1 MEQQNQ
7 FDNLHVQAMALADS
21 ALSHIA
27 ETTACTDAQNSRILQ
42 RTLEKAG
49 IEQTQ
54 HIKQHPVHH
63 GKRRL
68 RMLAAAAAAA
78 VTVVVAA
85 LGVSGRLTYNKP
97 LAERNFGILGAA
109 RLEELNLP
117 KPVTYTTGTVYAT
130 VEATLCDGNCVLVLM
145 TMETVDPGMKIDWD
159 KELRFHEKGMPVGG
173 WYHIYSLN
181 HDTEVY
187 GNQCWLSCWFE
198 INQDAPADSA
208 TLVLDIQHK
217 ILSFDPERKEAYD
230 EIPDDLHE
238 DAANPILNQN
248 TQGLEIEI
256 PLTVNTP
263 VRKLTADNGNTVF
276 LSGFELFAE
285 GYLAFGESMETVDD
299 SYITAHRQNGTEQK
313 ICLSYRASGGGSD
326 GGGSTRAPIYL
337 PVEGK
342 RYFADKPDSFIGFVD
357 VSDVTA
363 IDLDGMTYYLTAE

>member
-42 RTLEKAG
+42 QTLEKAG

-117 KPVTYTTGTVYAT
+117 KPVTYIAACARRKPGKAQKRAVFLLAKKGPLCQPQSRDAHTSGETPAHQLSHLVRVHVGQE
-130 VEATLCDGNCVLVLM
+130 EALGVLDQDLVLQALHPAP
-145 TMETVDPGMKIDWD
+145 VDMLGIGEGQRLQLAPV
-159 KELRFHEKGMPVGG
+159 KG
-173 WYHIYSLN
+173 I
-181 HDTEVY
+181 
-187 GNQCWLSCWFE
+187 
-198 INQDAPADSA
+198 
-208 TLVLDIQHK
+208 
-217 ILSFDPERKEAYD
+217 
-230 EIPDDLHE
+230 
-238 DAANPILNQN
+238 
-248 TQGLEIEI
+248 
-256 PLTVNTP
+256 
-263 VRKLTADNGNTVF
+263 
-276 LSGFELFAE
+276 
-285 GYLAFGESMETVDD
+285 
-299 SYITAHRQNGTEQK
+299 
-313 ICLSYRASGGGSD
+313 
-326 GGGSTRAPIYL
+326 
-337 PVEGK
+337 
-342 RYFADKPDSFIGFVD
+342 
-357 VSDVTA
+357 
-363 IDLDGMTYYLTAE
+363 